1 MWREVLVF
9 FQYWP
14 GLWTLQEKTWTR
26 HLDGKNQIS
35 HRNTPWFLNYL
46 SLKQA
51 IWIAGA
57 CQRRNLLRRTN
68 VWRKGFSAVLG
79 QEEDFRGDFC
89 CITRWISGHWH
100 TFFSILCVVR
110 DWTESYRMCR
120 ILYLITQLWF
130 LSAMNMR
137 IIQVWNYCWWKKSCT
152 TLDGWNPTTNGINH
166 LSTGVG
172 FLPSTVSN

>member
-9 FQYWP
+9 FQDWP
-14 GLWTLQEKTWTR
+14 RLWTLQEKAWTK

-68 VWRKGFSAVLG
+68 GWRKGFSAVLG
-79 QEEDFRGDFC
+79 KEEDFRGDFC

-120 ILYLITQLWF
+120 IWYLHSFDFWAQWIWGLYK
-130 LSAMNMR
+130 R
-137 IIQVWNYCWWKKSCT
+137 GT
-152 TLDGWNPTTNGINH
+152 TVDGRNPAPPWMVETLQIMG
-166 LSTGVG
+166 
-172 FLPSTVSN
+172 